1 MSIRSALCLGGIFFF
16 TFLWLTPLGIFNSWV
31 PPHIHSGF
39 YSVATIDGG
48 DDTGYYA
55 FLRSTFI
62 DGDLDFFN
70 ERGYV
75 HAEKINPTGYVFN
88 NWQMGQA
95 VLFLPFFLI
104 GHALAHLYQSLG
116 YPVTTDGYSA
126 PYFIST
132 AVASATYLFAG
143 MIFLYRTLRM
153 FTRKRVSM
161 LTTLSIWLASP
172 LIYFSFIRQRM
183 AHTCEFFLAAVLI
196 YIWVRFRKS
205 RKPICYAVIGTILG
219 LLSMTRVINISFFAL
234 FAVDLLWEFRWDWKE
249 SPTRAVKKILILAGA
264 LGAGFLL
271 TMLPQI
277 YCWYQ
282 LNGVPFPPRHMKF
295 AGEGLTGFSVGPVI
309 QNIYTL
315 FLDAKWGLL
324 YSMPL
329 AVIGLIGLFLKND
342 TFPRDLRP
350 GLLAYLAGIFG
361 IILLYPEDSAS
372 YGHRHLISALPVFA
386 LGLGALIEQFA
397 ENRSNKINIV
407 PVIVCLIAVLA
418 QILMLVQYKV
428 SLPYNYP
435 QFTLQALGSSFD
447 VFFERPEMLIRSSSF
462 FQLLFSPHPD
472 SWNYLDGMFLLLFP
486 FFQLL
491 SLVIIVFLFHKA
503 FKSTGEGLSNLIKP
517 QFIFVKALFLSATLV
532 ALVAFAAPK
541 MADSQIESRL
551 KYLEA
556 AKSGE
561 SLIRGGEWDA
571 SRIAYIEAS
580 QHMPSAW
587 KPYFR
592 IGQAWQG
599 QSNLPEANKFFRMAL
614 KFNPGFSPALTMLGN
629 NLKRMGDAD
638 EAEKMLR
645 AAIRSW
651 PMNKHA
657 YDSLA
662 HVLATLD
669 KRPEAIKMLK
679 KAINIDPN
687 YGVGHANLAMIYSSL
702 NNNKKSLEHLNRAIQ
717 LGVQGPVIDRIKSIV
732 TQKADQESRK

>member
-1 MSIRSALCLGGIFFF
+1 MSKRSALYLGGIFFF
-16 TFLWLTPLGIFNSWV
+16 TFLWLTPLGVFNSWV
-31 PPHIHSGF
+31 PPNIHTGF
-39 YSVATIDGG
+39 YSVTTIDGG

-70 ERGYV
+70 ERGYA

-95 VLFLPFFLI
+95 ILFLPFFLI

-126 PYFIST
+126 PYYLST

-143 MIFLYRTLRM
+143 LIFIYRTLRM

-161 LTTLSIWLASP
+161 LATLSIWLASP

-183 AHTCEFFLAAVLI
+183 AHTTEFFLVAVLI
-196 YIWVRFRKS
+196 YIWIRFRQTRS
-205 RKPICYAVIGTILG
+205 PLHYAVIGTILG
-219 LLSMTRVINISFFAL
+219 LLCMTRVINISFFAL

-249 SPTRAVKKILILAGA
+249 NPARAVKKVSILAGA
-264 LGAGFLL
+264 FGGGFIL

-295 AGEGLTGFSVGPVI
+295 AGEGLTGFSVGPII

-329 AVIGLIGLFLKND
+329 AVLGMVGLFLKD
-342 TFPRDLRP
+342 EFSRDLRP

-372 YGHRHLISALPVFA
+372 YGHRHLISALPIFA
-386 LGLGALIEQFA
+386 LGLGTLIQRFA
-397 ENRSNKINIV
+397 GNRSNKINIS
-407 PVIVCLIAVLA
+407 PFIVCLIAVLA
-418 QILMLVQYKV
+418 QFLMLVQYKV
-428 SLPYNYP
+428 SLPYNHP

-447 VFFERPEMLIRSSSF
+447 VFWERPEMLVRSSSF
-462 FQLLFSPHPD
+462 FQVLFSPHPD

-491 SLVIIVFLFHKA
+491 SLAFILFLFHKA
-503 FKSTGEGLSNLIKP
+503 FKSTGVLSNLLKP
-517 QFIFVKALFLSATLV
+517 QFILLKAVFVSAILIV
-532 ALVAFAAPK
+532 LIAFSAPT
-541 MADSQIESRL
+541 MSDSQIQSRL
-551 KYLEA
+551 KYLEI

-561 SLIRGGEWDA
+561 LLFKGGEGDA

-580 QHMPSAW
+580 QYMPSAW

-614 KFNPGFSPALTMLGN
+614 KFNPGFSPALTLLGN
-629 NLKRMGDAD
+629 NLKRMGNVE

-651 PMNKHA
+651 PLNKYA

-679 KAINIDPN
+679 NAINIDPN

-702 NNNKKSLEHLNRAIQ
+702 DNNKKSLEHLNRAIQ

-732 TQKADQESRK
+732 TQKADQEIR

>member
-1 MSIRSALCLGGIFFF
+1 MSKRSALYLSGIFFF
-16 TFLWLTPLGIFNSWV
+16 TFLWLTPLGVFNSWV
-31 PPHIHSGF
+31 PPNIHTGF

-70 ERGYV
+70 ERGYA

-95 VLFLPFFLI
+95 ILFLPFFLI

-126 PYFIST
+126 PYYLST
-132 AVASATYLFAG
+132 AVASASYLFAG
-143 MIFLYRTLRM
+143 LIFVYRTLLM
-153 FTRKRVSM
+153 FTRKHVSM

-183 AHTCEFFLAAVLI
+183 AHTSEFFLVAVLI
-196 YIWVRFRKS
+196 YIWIRFRQS
-205 RKPICYAVIGTILG
+205 RRPIYYAVIGTILG
-219 LLSMTRVINISFFAL
+219 LLCMTRVINISFFAL
-234 FAVDLLWEFRWDWKE
+234 FAVDLLWEFRCDWKE
-249 SPTRAVKKILILAGA
+249 SPARALKKVLILAGS
-264 LGAGFLL
+264 LGGGFLL

-295 AGEGLTGFSVGPVI
+295 AGEGLTGFSVGPLF
-309 QNIYTL
+309 QNVYTL

-324 YSMPL
+324 FSMPL
-329 AVIGLIGLFLKND
+329 AVLGMVGLFLKD
-342 TFPRDLRP
+342 EFSRDLRP

-372 YGHRHLISALPVFA
+372 YGHRHLISALPIFA
-386 LGLGALIEQFA
+386 LGLGTLIQRFA
-397 ENRSNKINIV
+397 GNRSNKINIA
-407 PVIVCLIAVLA
+407 PVIVCLTAVLA
-418 QILMLVQYKV
+418 QFLMLVQYKV
-428 SLPYNYP
+428 SLPYNHP
-435 QFTLQALGSSFD
+435 QFTLQALSSSFD
-447 VFFERPEMLIRSSSF
+447 VFLKRPDMLVRSSSF
-462 FQLLFSPHPD
+462 FQVLFSPHPD
-472 SWNYLDGMFLLLFP
+472 SWSYLDGMFLLLFP

-491 SLVIIVFLFHKA
+491 SLAFIIFLFHKA
-503 FKSTGEGLSNLIKP
+503 LKSTGVLSNLLKP
-517 QFIFVKALFLSATLV
+517 QFILLKAVFVSVILMG
-532 ALVAFAAPK
+532 LVAFSAPT
-541 MADSQIESRL
+541 MSDSQIQSRL
-551 KYLEA
+551 KYLEI
-556 AKSGE
+556 AKNGE
-561 SLIRGGEWDA
+561 ALFRGGQVDA
-571 SRIAYIEAS
+571 SRIAYTEAS

-614 KFNPGFSPALTMLGN
+614 KYNPGFSPALTMLGN
-629 NLKRMGDAD
+629 NLKRMGNSD

-651 PMNKHA
+651 PMNKYA

-679 KAINIDPN
+679 IAVNIDPN
-687 YGVGHANLAMIYSSL
+687 YGIGHANLAMIYSSL

-717 LGVQGPVIDRIKSIV
+717 LGVQGPVIDRIKSLV
-732 TQKADQESRK
+732 TRKADQESRK

>member
-1 MSIRSALCLGGIFFF
+1 MSKRSALYLGGIFFF
-16 TFLWLTPLGIFNSWV
+16 AFLWLTPLGIFNSWV
-31 PPHIHSGF
+31 PPNIHTGF
-39 YSVATIDGG
+39 YSVTTIDGG

-70 ERGYV
+70 ERGYA
-75 HAEKINPTGYVFN
+75 HAEKINSTGYVFN

-95 VLFLPFFLI
+95 ILFLPFFLI

-126 PYFIST
+126 PYYLST

-143 MIFLYRTLRM
+143 LIFIYRTLRM
-153 FTRKRVSM
+153 FTQKHVGM
-161 LTTLSIWLASP
+161 LSTLSIWIASP

-183 AHTCEFFLAAVLI
+183 AHTSEFFLVAVLI
-196 YIWVRFRKS
+196 YIWIRFRQS
-205 RKPICYAVIGTILG
+205 RRPIHYAVIGTILG
-219 LLSMTRVINISFFAL
+219 LLCMTRVINVSFFAL
-234 FAVDLLWEFRWDWKE
+234 FAVDLLWKFCLDWKAN
-249 SPTRAVKKILILAGA
+249 PAGAVKKILILVGA
-264 LGAGFLL
+264 LGGGFLL

-277 YCWYQ
+277 YSWYQ

-295 AGEGLTGFSVGPVI
+295 AGEGLIGFSVGPLI
-309 QNIYTL
+309 KNIYTL

-329 AVIGLIGLFLKND
+329 AVLGMVGLFLKD
-342 TFPRDLRP
+342 EFTRDLRP

-386 LGLGALIEQFA
+386 LGLGTLIQRLA
-397 ENRSNKINIV
+397 GKQSNRINLG

-418 QILMLVQYKV
+418 QFLMLVQYKV
-428 SLPYNYP
+428 SLPYNHP
-435 QFTLQALGSSFD
+435 GFTLEALGSSFD
-447 VFFERPEMLIRSSSF
+447 VFFERPGMLVRSSSF
-462 FQLLFSPHPD
+462 FQVLLSPHPD

-486 FFQLL
+486 FFQLM
-491 SLVIIVFLFHKA
+491 SLAFVLFLFQKA
-503 FKSTGEGLSNLIKP
+503 FKSTGVLLNLLKP
-517 QFIFVKALFLSATLV
+517 QFILAKAVFVSLILMV
-532 ALVAFAAPK
+532 LVAFSAPP
-541 MADSQIESRL
+541 MSDSKIQSRL
-551 KYLEA
+551 KYLEIT
-556 AKSGE
+556 KSGE
-561 SLIRGGEWDA
+561 SLFRGRQWAA

-580 QHMPSAW
+580 QYITSAW

-592 IGQAWQG
+592 IGQSWQA

-614 KFNPGFSPALTMLGN
+614 KFNPNFSPALTILGN
-629 NLKRMGDAD
+629 NLKRMGNAD

-662 HVLATLD
+662 HVLAAMD
-669 KRPEAIKMLK
+669 KRPEAIKMLRN
-679 KAINIDPN
+679 AINIDPN

-732 TQKADQESRK
+732 TQKADQESR

>member
-1 MSIRSALCLGGIFFF
+1 MSKRSALSLGGIFFF
-16 TFLWLTPLGIFNSWV
+16 AFLWLTPLGVFNSWV
-31 PPHIHSGF
+31 PPNIHTGF
-39 YSVATIDGG
+39 YSVTTIDGG

-70 ERGYV
+70 ERGYA
-75 HAEKINPTGYVFN
+75 HAGKINSTGYVFN

-95 VLFLPFFLI
+95 ILFLPFFLI

-116 YPVTTDGYSA
+116 YPITTDGYSA
-126 PYFIST
+126 PYYIST

-143 MIFLYRTLRM
+143 LIFIYRTLRM

-161 LTTLSIWLASP
+161 LATLSIWLASP

-183 AHTCEFFLAAVLI
+183 AHTSEFFLVAVLI
-196 YIWVRFRKS
+196 YIWIRFRQS
-205 RKPICYAVIGTILG
+205 RSPLYYAVIGTILG
-219 LLSMTRVINISFFAL
+219 LLCMTRVINISFFAL

-249 SPTRAVKKILILAGA
+249 NPARAVKKVSILAGA
-264 LGAGFLL
+264 LGGGFLL

-295 AGEGLTGFSVGPVI
+295 AGEGLAGFSLGPLFE
-309 QNIYTL
+309 NIYTL
-315 FLDAKWGLL
+315 FLNAKWGLL

-329 AVIGLIGLFLKND
+329 AVLGMVGLFLKD
-342 TFPRDLRP
+342 DFFRDLRP

-372 YGHRHLISALPVFA
+372 YGHRHLISALPVLA
-386 LGLGALIEQFA
+386 LGLGALIQRFSG
-397 ENRSNKINIV
+397 NRSNKINIA

-418 QILMLVQYKV
+418 QFFMLVQYKV
-428 SLPYNYP
+428 SLPYNHP

-447 VFFERPEMLIRSSSF
+447 VLLEHPGMLVRSSSL
-462 FQLLFSPHPD
+462 FQVLFSPHPD
-472 SWNYLDGMFLLLFP
+472 SWNYLDGMILLLFP
-486 FFQLL
+486 LFQLV
-491 SLVIIVFLFHKA
+491 SLVFVLFLFHKA
-503 FKSTGEGLSNLIKP
+503 FQSTGVLSNLLKP
-517 QFIFVKALFLSATLV
+517 QFILVKAVFVSAILIV
-532 ALVAFAAPK
+532 LVAFTAPT
-541 MADSQIESRL
+541 MSDSKIQSRL
-551 KYLEA
+551 KYLEI

-561 SLIRGGEWDA
+561 SLFRGGQLDA

-580 QHMPSAW
+580 QHMSNAW

-629 NLKRMGDAD
+629 NLKRMGDLE

-669 KRPEAIKMLK
+669 KRPEAVKMLIN
-679 KAINIDPN
+679 AIKIDPN

-702 NNNKKSLEHLNRAIQ
+702 NNNQKSLEHLNRAIQ
-717 LGVQGPVIDRIKSIV
+717 LGMQGPVIDRIKDIV
-732 TQKADQESRK
+732 TRKADQEIR

>member
-1 MSIRSALCLGGIFFF
+1 MSKRSAIYLGGIFFF

-31 PPHIHSGF
+31 PPNSHTGF
-39 YSVATIDGG
+39 YSVTTIDAG

-55 FLRSTFI
+55 FLRSTLI

-70 ERGYV
+70 ELGYA
-75 HAEKINPTGYVFN
+75 HAGKINSTGYVFN

-95 VLFLPFFLI
+95 ILFLPFFLI

-126 PYFIST
+126 PYYLFT
-132 AVASATYLFAG
+132 AIASATYLFAG
-143 MIFLYRTLRM
+143 LIFVYRTLRL
-153 FTRKRVSM
+153 FTRRRVGM
-161 LTTLSIWLASP
+161 LATLSIWIASP

-183 AHTCEFFLAAVLI
+183 AHTSEFFLVAVLI
-196 YIWVRFRKS
+196 YIWIRFRQS
-205 RKPICYAVIGTILG
+205 RRPIHYAVIGIILG
-219 LLSMTRVINISFFAL
+219 LLCMTRVINVSFFAL
-234 FAVDLLWEFRWDWKE
+234 FAVDLLWEFRLDWKAN
-249 SPTRAVKKILILAGA
+249 PARAVKKISILVGA
-264 LGAGFLL
+264 LGGGFLL

-282 LNGVPFPPRHMKF
+282 LNGVPFPPRHIKF
-295 AGEGLTGFSVGPVI
+295 AGEGLIGFSVGPLI
-309 QNIYTL
+309 KNIYTL

-329 AVIGLIGLFLKND
+329 AVLGMVGLFLKD
-342 TFPRDLRP
+342 EFTRDLRP

-386 LGLGALIEQFA
+386 LGLGTLIQRFA
-397 ENRSNKINIV
+397 RNHSDKINLV
-407 PVIVCLIAVLA
+407 PVVVCLIAVLA
-418 QILMLVQYKV
+418 QFLMLVQYKV
-428 SLPYNYP
+428 SLPYNHP
-435 QFTLQALGSSFD
+435 RFTLQALGSSFD
-447 VFFERPEMLIRSSSF
+447 IIFEHPEMLLRSSSF
-462 FQLLFSPHPD
+462 FQVLLSPHPG

-486 FFQLL
+486 FFQLM
-491 SLVIIVFLFHKA
+491 SLAFVLFLFHKA
-503 FKSTGEGLSNLIKP
+503 FKSTGVILNLLKP
-517 QFIFVKALFLSATLV
+517 QFILAKAVFVSLILM
-532 ALVAFAAPK
+532 ALVAFTAPTMSGSK
-541 MADSQIESRL
+541 IQSRL
-551 KYLEA
+551 KYLEI

-561 SLIRGGEWDA
+561 SLFRGRQWDA
-571 SRIAYIEAS
+571 SRIAYIEAL
-580 QHMPSAW
+580 QHIPSAW

-592 IGQAWQG
+592 IGQYWQR

-614 KFNPGFSPALTMLGN
+614 KFNPNFSPALTILGN
-629 NLKRMGDAD
+629 NLKRMGNAD

-662 HVLATLD
+662 HVLATLN

-679 KAINIDPN
+679 NAINIDPN
-687 YGVGHANLAMIYSSL
+687 YGVGHANLAMIYLSL
-702 NNNKKSLEHLNRAIQ
+702 NNNKKSLEHLNRALQ
-717 LGVQGPVIDRIKSIV
+717 LGLQGPVIDQIKSIV
-732 TQKADQESRK
+732 TQKADQESR

>member
-1 MSIRSALCLGGIFFF
+1 MSKRSALYLGGIFFF
-16 TFLWLTPLGIFNSWV
+16 TFLWLTPLGVFNSWV
-31 PPHIHSGF
+31 PPNIHTGF
-39 YSVATIDGG
+39 YSVTTIDGG

-70 ERGYV
+70 ERGYA

-95 VLFLPFFLI
+95 ILFLPFFLI

-126 PYFIST
+126 PYYLST

-143 MIFLYRTLRM
+143 LIFIYRTLRM

-161 LTTLSIWLASP
+161 LATLSIWLASP

-183 AHTCEFFLAAVLI
+183 AHTTEFFLVAVLI
-196 YIWVRFRKS
+196 YIWIRFRQS
-205 RKPICYAVIGTILG
+205 RSPLHYAVIGTILG
-219 LLSMTRVINISFFAL
+219 LLCMTRVINISFFAL

-249 SPTRAVKKILILAGA
+249 NPARAVKKVSILAGA
-264 LGAGFLL
+264 LGGGFLL

-295 AGEGLTGFSVGPVI
+295 AGEGLTGFSVGPII

-329 AVIGLIGLFLKND
+329 AVLGMVGLFLKD
-342 TFPRDLRP
+342 EFSRDLRP

-372 YGHRHLISALPVFA
+372 YGHRHLISALPIFA
-386 LGLGALIEQFA
+386 LGLGTLIQRFA
-397 ENRSNKINIV
+397 GNRSNKINIS
-407 PVIVCLIAVLA
+407 PFIVCLIAVLA
-418 QILMLVQYKV
+418 QFLMLIQYKV
-428 SLPYNYP
+428 SLPYNHP

-447 VFFERPEMLIRSSSF
+447 VFWERPEMLVRSSSF
-462 FQLLFSPHPD
+462 FQVLFSPHPD

-491 SLVIIVFLFHKA
+491 SLAFILFLFHKA
-503 FKSTGEGLSNLIKP
+503 FKSTGVLSNLLKP
-517 QFIFVKALFLSATLV
+517 QFILLKAVFVSAILMV
-532 ALVAFAAPK
+532 LIAFSAPT
-541 MADSQIESRL
+541 MSDSQIQSRL
-551 KYLEA
+551 KYLEI

-561 SLIRGGEWDA
+561 LLFKGGEGDA
-571 SRIAYIEAS
+571 SRIAYTEAL
-580 QHMPSAW
+580 QYMPSAW

-614 KFNPGFSPALTMLGN
+614 KFNPDFSPALTLLGN
-629 NLKRMGDAD
+629 NLKRMGNVE

-651 PMNKHA
+651 PMNKYA

-679 KAINIDPN
+679 NAINIDPN

-702 NNNKKSLEHLNRAIQ
+702 DNNKKSLEHLNRAIQ

-732 TQKADQESRK
+732 TQKADQESR

>member
-1 MSIRSALCLGGIFFF
+1 MSKRSALYLGGVFFF

-31 PPHIHSGF
+31 PPNIHTGF
-39 YSVATIDGG
+39 YSVSTIDGG

-62 DGDLDFFN
+62 DGDLDFLN
-70 ERGYV
+70 ERGYA

-95 VLFLPFFLI
+95 ILFLPFFLI

-126 PYFIST
+126 PYYFST
-132 AVASATYLFAG
+132 AVASATYLFTG
-143 MIFLYRTLRM
+143 LIFVYRTLRM
-153 FTRKRVSM
+153 FTRKHVSM
-161 LTTLSIWLASP
+161 LATLSIWLASP

-183 AHTCEFFLAAVLI
+183 AHTSEFFLVAVLI
-196 YIWVRFRKS
+196 FIWIRFRQS
-205 RKPICYAVIGTILG
+205 RRPIHYALIGTILG
-219 LLSMTRVINISFFAL
+219 LLCMTRVINISFFAL
-234 FAVDLLWEFRWDWKE
+234 FAVDLLWEFRWDWKAN
-249 SPTRAVKKILILAGA
+249 PARAVKKISILAGA
-264 LGAGFLL
+264 LGGGFLL

-295 AGEGLTGFSVGPVI
+295 AGEGLTSFSIGPLI
-309 QNIYTL
+309 ENIYTL
-315 FLDAKWGLL
+315 FLNAKWGLL

-329 AVIGLIGLFLKND
+329 AVLGMVGLFLKDN
-342 TFPRDLRP
+342 FSRDLRP

-372 YGHRHLISALPVFA
+372 YGHRHLISALPIFA
-386 LGLGALIEQFA
+386 LGLGTLIQRFA
-397 ENRSNKINIV
+397 ENSSNRINFG
-407 PVIVCLIAVLA
+407 PVVVCLIAVLA
-418 QILMLVQYKV
+418 QFLMLVQYKV
-428 SLPYNYP
+428 SLPYNHP

-447 VFFERPEMLIRSSSF
+447 VFFERPGMLVRSSSF
-462 FQLLFSPHPD
+462 FQVLFSPHPD
-472 SWNYLDGMFLLLFP
+472 SWDYLDGMFLLLFP
-486 FFQLL
+486 FFQLMSMAFIL
-491 SLVIIVFLFHKA
+491 FLFHKA
-503 FKSTGEGLSNLIKP
+503 FKATGVLSGLLKP
-517 QFIFVKALFLSATLV
+517 QFILIKAVFVSLILMI
-532 ALVAFAAPK
+532 LVAFSAPT
-541 MADSQIESRL
+541 MSDSKIQSRL
-551 KYLEA
+551 KYLEI

-561 SLIRGGEWDA
+561 SLFRGGQWAA
-571 SRIAYIEAS
+571 SRIAYTEAS
-580 QHMPSAW
+580 QYMPSAW

-599 QSNLPEANKFFRMAL
+599 QNNLPEANKFFRMTL
-614 KFNPGFSPALTMLGN
+614 KSNPNFSPALTMLGN
-629 NLKRMGDAD
+629 NLKRMGNAD

-651 PMNKHA
+651 PMNKYA

-662 HVLATLD
+662 QVLSTLD

-679 KAINIDPN
+679 NAINIDPN

-717 LGVQGPVIDRIKSIV
+717 LGVQGPVIDRIKSLV
-732 TQKADQESRK
+732 TQKADQESR

>member
-1 MSIRSALCLGGIFFF
+1 MSKRSALYLGGIFFF
-16 TFLWLTPLGIFNSWV
+16 AFLWLTPLGIFNSWV
-31 PPHIHSGF
+31 PPNIHTGF
-39 YSVATIDGG
+39 YSVTTIDGG

-70 ERGYV
+70 ERGYA
-75 HAEKINPTGYVFN
+75 HAGKINSTGYVFN

-95 VLFLPFFLI
+95 ILFLPFFLI

-116 YPVTTDGYSA
+116 YPITTDGYSA
-126 PYFIST
+126 PYYIAT

-143 MIFLYRTLRM
+143 LIFIYRTLRM

-161 LTTLSIWLASP
+161 LVTLSIWFASP

-183 AHTCEFFLAAVLI
+183 AHTSEFFLVAVLI
-196 YIWVRFRKS
+196 YIWIRFRQS
-205 RKPICYAVIGTILG
+205 RSPLYYAVIGTILG
-219 LLSMTRVINISFFAL
+219 LLCMTRVINISFFAL

-249 SPTRAVKKILILAGA
+249 NPIRAVKKISILAGA
-264 LGAGFLL
+264 FGGGFLL

-295 AGEGLTGFSVGPVI
+295 AGEGLTGFYLGPLI
-309 QNIYTL
+309 ENIYTL
-315 FLDAKWGLL
+315 FLNAKWGLL

-329 AVIGLIGLFLKND
+329 AVLGMVGLFLKD
-342 TFPRDLRP
+342 DFFRDLRP

-372 YGHRHLISALPVFA
+372 YGHRHLISALPVLA
-386 LGLGALIEQFA
+386 LGLGALIQRFSG
-397 ENRSNKINIV
+397 NRSTKINIA

-418 QILMLVQYKV
+418 QFFMLVQYKV
-428 SLPYNYP
+428 SLPYNHP

-447 VFFERPEMLIRSSSF
+447 VLLEHPGMLVRSSSL
-462 FQLLFSPHPD
+462 FQVLFLPHPD

-486 FFQLL
+486 LFQLV
-491 SLVIIVFLFHKA
+491 SLVFVLFLFHKA
-503 FKSTGEGLSNLIKP
+503 FKSTGVLSNLLKP
-517 QFIFVKALFLSATLV
+517 QFILVKAVFVNAILIVLI
-532 ALVAFAAPK
+532 AFTAPT
-541 MADSQIESRL
+541 MSDSEIQSRL
-551 KYLEA
+551 KYLEI

-561 SLIRGGEWDA
+561 SLFRGGQLDA

-580 QHMPSAW
+580 QHMSSAW

-592 IGQAWQG
+592 IGQTWQG
-599 QSNLPEANKFFRMAL
+599 QSNLPAANKFFRMAL

-629 NLKRMGDAD
+629 NLKRMGNLE
-638 EAEKMLR
+638 EAETMLR

-669 KRPEAIKMLK
+669 KRPEAVKMLIN
-679 KAINIDPN
+679 AIKIDPN
-687 YGVGHANLAMIYSSL
+687 YGVGHANLAMIYSSV

-717 LGVQGPVIDRIKSIV
+717 LGVQGPVIDRIKGIV
-732 TQKADQESRK
+732 TRKADQEIR

>member
-1 MSIRSALCLGGIFFF
+1 MSKPSALYLGGIFFF
-16 TFLWLTPLGIFNSWV
+16 IFLLLTPLGIFNSWV
-31 PPHIHSGF
+31 PPNTHTGF

-62 DGDLDFFN
+62 DGDLDFFD
-70 ERGYV
+70 ERGYA

-95 VLFLPFFLI
+95 ILFLPFFLI

-126 PYFIST
+126 PYYIST

-143 MIFLYRTLRM
+143 LIFIYRTLRM

-161 LTTLSIWLASP
+161 LVTLAIWLASP

-183 AHTCEFFLAAVLI
+183 AHTSEFFLVAVLI
-196 YIWVRFRKS
+196 YIWIRFRQS
-205 RKPICYAVIGTILG
+205 RRPIYYAVIGTILG
-219 LLSMTRVINISFFAL
+219 LLCMTRVINISFFAL

-249 SPTRAVKKILILAGA
+249 NPVRALKKVLILAGA
-264 LGAGFLL
+264 LGGGFLL

-295 AGEGLTGFSVGPVI
+295 AGEGLTGFSVGPLL

-324 YSMPL
+324 FSMPL
-329 AVIGLIGLFLKND
+329 AVLGVVGIFLKD
-342 TFPRDLRP
+342 EFSRDLRP

-386 LGLGALIEQFA
+386 LGLGTLIQRFA
-397 ENRSNKINIV
+397 GNRSNKINIA

-418 QILMLVQYKV
+418 QFFMLVQYKV
-428 SLPYNYP
+428 SLPYNHP

-447 VFFERPEMLIRSSSF
+447 VLWERPEMLIRSSSF
-462 FQLLFSPHPD
+462 FQVLFSPLPD
-472 SWNYLDGMFLLLFP
+472 SWDYLDGVFLLLFP
-486 FFQLL
+486 LFQLM
-491 SLVIIVFLFHKA
+491 SLVFVLFLFHMA
-503 FKSTGEGLSNLIKP
+503 FKSTGVLSNLLKP
-517 QFIFVKALFLSATLV
+517 QFILIKAVFISAILIV
-532 ALVAFAAPK
+532 LVAFTAPT
-541 MADSQIESRL
+541 MSDSQIQSRL
-551 KYLEA
+551 KYLEIS
-556 AKSGE
+556 KSGE
-561 SLIRGGEWDA
+561 SLFRGRELDA
-571 SRIAYIEAS
+571 SRIAYTEAS
-580 QHMPSAW
+580 QYMPSAW

-592 IGQAWQG
+592 IGQVWQG

-614 KFNPGFSPALTMLGN
+614 KFNPNFSPALSMLGN
-629 NLKRMGDAD
+629 NLKRMGDIE

-651 PMNKHA
+651 PMNKFA

-662 HVLATLD
+662 QVLTTLD

-679 KAINIDPN
+679 TAINIDPN

-717 LGVQGPVIDRIKSIV
+717 LGMQGPVIDRIKSIV
-732 TQKADQESRK
+732 TRKADQEGR

>member
-1 MSIRSALCLGGIFFF
+1 MSNRSALYFGGIFFF
-16 TFLWLTPLGIFNSWV
+16 IFLWLTPLGIFNSWV
-31 PPHIHSGF
+31 PPNIHTGF

-70 ERGYV
+70 ERGYA
-75 HAEKINPTGYVFN
+75 HSEKINPTGYVFN

-95 VLFLPFFLI
+95 ILFLPFFLV

-126 PYFIST
+126 PYYIST

-143 MIFLYRTLRM
+143 LIFMYRTLRM

-161 LTTLSIWLASP
+161 VAMLSIWLASP

-183 AHTCEFFLAAVLI
+183 AHTSEFFLAAVLI
-196 YIWVRFRKS
+196 FIWIRFRQS
-205 RKPICYAVIGTILG
+205 RRPIHYALIGTILG
-219 LLSMTRVINISFFAL
+219 LLCMTRVINISFFAL
-234 FAVDLLWEFRWDWKE
+234 FAVDLLWEFRCDWKE
-249 SPTRAVKKILILAGA
+249 SPARAMKKISILAGA
-264 LGAGFLL
+264 LGGGFLL

-295 AGEGLTGFSVGPVI
+295 AGEGLTGFSIGPLLE
-309 QNIYTL
+309 NIYNL
-315 FLDAKWGLL
+315 FLNAKWGLL

-329 AVIGLIGLFLKND
+329 AVLGMVGLFMKDDFL
-342 TFPRDLRP
+342 RDLRP

-361 IILLYPEDSAS
+361 IVLLYPEDSAS
-372 YGHRHLISALPVFA
+372 YGHRHLISALPVFV
-386 LGLGALIEQFA
+386 LGLGTLIQRFA
-397 ENRSNKINIV
+397 GNGSNKINLG
-407 PVIVCLIAVLA
+407 PVVVCLMTVLA
-418 QILMLVQYKV
+418 QFCMLVQYKV
-428 SLPYNYP
+428 SLPYNHP
-435 QFTLQALGSSFD
+435 QFTLQALGSSIDIFL
-447 VFFERPEMLIRSSSF
+447 ERPDMLVRSSSF
-462 FQLLFSPHPD
+462 FQVLLSPHPD

-486 FFQLL
+486 FFQLM
-491 SLVIIVFLFHKA
+491 SLVFVFFLFHKA
-503 FKSTGEGLSNLIKP
+503 FESTGVLSKLLKPKFILIKAV
-517 QFIFVKALFLSATLV
+517 FVSSILII
-532 ALVAFAAPK
+532 LVAFAAPT
-541 MADSQIESRL
+541 MSDSEIQSRL
-551 KYLEA
+551 KYLET

-561 SLIRGGEWDA
+561 LLFRGGQKDA

-580 QHMPSAW
+580 QYMPSAW

-599 QSNLPEANKFFRMAL
+599 QNNLPEANKYFRLAL
-614 KFNPGFSPALTMLGN
+614 KYNPGFSPALSMLGN
-629 NLKRMGDAD
+629 NLKRMGNAD

-651 PMNKHA
+651 PMNKYA

-669 KRPEAIKMLK
+669 RRPEAIEMLK
-679 KAINIDPN
+679 KAISVDPN

-702 NNNKKSLEHLNRAIQ
+702 NSNKKSLAHLNRAIQ

-732 TQKADQESRK
+732 TQKADQENR

>member
-1 MSIRSALCLGGIFFF
+1 MSNRSALYLGGIFFF
-16 TFLWLTPLGIFNSWV
+16 IFLWLTPLGIFNSWV
-31 PPHIHSGF
+31 PPNIHTGF
-39 YSVATIDGG
+39 YSVTTIDGG

-70 ERGYV
+70 ERGYA
-75 HAEKINPTGYVFN
+75 HAEKINSRGYVFN

-95 VLFLPFFLI
+95 ILFLPFFLI

-126 PYFIST
+126 PYYLST

-143 MIFLYRTLRM
+143 LIFIYRTLRM

-161 LTTLSIWLASP
+161 LATLSIWLASP

-183 AHTCEFFLAAVLI
+183 AHTSEFFLVAVLI
-196 YIWVRFRKS
+196 YIWIRFRQS
-205 RKPICYAVIGTILG
+205 RSPIYYAVIGTILG
-219 LLSMTRVINISFFAL
+219 LLCMTRVINISFFAL
-234 FAVDLLWEFRWDWKE
+234 FAVDLLWEFRWDWKAN
-249 SPTRAVKKILILAGA
+249 PAQAVKKILILAGA
-264 LGAGFLL
+264 LGGGFLL

-295 AGEGLTGFSVGPVI
+295 AGEGLSGFSVGPLL

-324 YSMPL
+324 FSMPL
-329 AVIGLIGLFLKND
+329 AVLGMVGLFLKD
-342 TFPRDLRP
+342 EFSRDLRP

-386 LGLGALIEQFA
+386 LGLGTLIQRFA
-397 ENRSNKINIV
+397 GNRSNKINLG

-418 QILMLVQYKV
+418 QFLMLVQYKV
-428 SLPYNYP
+428 SLPYNHP

-447 VFFERPEMLIRSSSF
+447 VFFERPEMLVRSSSF
-462 FQLLFSPHPD
+462 FQVLFSPHPD

-486 FFQLL
+486 FFQLM
-491 SLVIIVFLFHKA
+491 SLVFILFLFHKA
-503 FKSTGEGLSNLIKP
+503 FKATGVLSNLLKP
-517 QFIFVKALFLSATLV
+517 QFILVKAVFVSLILM
-532 ALVAFAAPK
+532 ALVAFSAPT
-541 MADSQIESRL
+541 MSDSQIQSRL
-551 KYLEA
+551 KYLEI

-561 SLIRGGEWDA
+561 SLFRGGQLDA
-571 SRIAYIEAS
+571 SRIAYTEAS
-580 QHMPSAW
+580 QYIPSAW

-614 KFNPGFSPALTMLGN
+614 KFNPGFSPALTLLGN
-629 NLKRMGDAD
+629 NLKRMGNAE

-651 PMNKHA
+651 PMNKYA

-669 KRPEAIKMLK
+669 KRPEAIKMLIY
-679 KAINIDPN
+679 AINIDPN

-702 NNNKKSLEHLNRAIQ
+702 DNNKKSLEHLNRAIQ

-732 TQKADQESRK
+732 TQKANQESR